1 MPFGLVPLTDFKDI
15 TFDYIV
21 TQYIPTHQ
29 IIHYLFNNSIRSYSQ
44 QPEALILIKLI
55 EERKAIGF
63 KSSWAKNENK
73 TSKVSANVQAVLK
86 REEKLEYCPMYYE
99 EPFLSFSFTD
109 NEYDVVAS
117 GLCLTT
123 KEKKDLV
130 KKSYQEGK

>member
-1 MPFGLVPLTDFKDI
+1 
-15 TFDYIV
+15 
-21 TQYIPTHQ
+21 
-29 IIHYLFNNSIRSYSQ
+29 
-44 QPEALILIKLI
+44 
-55 EERKAIGF
+55 
-63 KSSWAKNENK
+63 
-73 TSKVSANVQAVLK
+73 
-86 REEKLEYCPMYYE
+86 MYYE